1 MSMRHSSGFTLV
13 EALVAVTLLA
23 LLFGA
28 LMPVFHNGLAVL
40 QSGERHTRA
49 VMLARSVLERQRV
62 AAVLPAAANANDDQG
77 RIEDFRWQ
85 VVREPFIDA
94 TTRDADETPPQT
106 IPIADDA
113 ATAPFMLQQISVVVR
128 WPGNESGVQLHSLVL
143 AEKP

>member
-1 MSMRHSSGFTLV
+1 MRHASGFTLV

-62 AAVLPAAANANDDQG
+62 AAVLPASASANAGDIQG
-77 RIEDFRWQ
+77 RFDDFRWQ
-85 VVREPFIDA
+85 VTRAPFIDG
-94 TTRDADETPPQT
+94 TTREANQT
-106 IPIADDA
+106 TLQTTPIAKDA
-113 ATAPFMLQQISVVVR
+113 ATASFMLQQISVVVH
-128 WPGNESGVQLHSLVL
+128 WPGNEYGVQLHSLVL
-143 AEKP
+143 VGQP